1 MATKQMRKENK
12 RLTVIKGQ
20 EYLSPESK
28 KALMDRLARIEGHVR
43 SVRKMI
49 EEHRC
54 ADEVLLQL
62 GAIKAAVSQVAVH
75 VADHEMKACV
85 KSCMQGDANERL
97 ERTLKVISS
106 LIRQ

>member
-1 MATKQMRKENK
+1 MPTKPLKKENK

-49 EEHRC
+49 EQQRC
-54 ADEVLLQL
+54 ADDVLLQL
-62 GAIKAAVSQVAVH
+62 GAVKAALSQVAVLI
-75 VADHEMKACV
+75 ADHEMKACV
-85 KSCMQGDANERL
+85 QSCMEGDANQRL

-106 LIRQ
+106 LLKQ

>member
-1 MATKQMRKENK
+1 MPTKPLKKENK
-12 RLTVIKGQ
+12 GLTVIKGH

-49 EEHRC
+49 EQHRC
-54 ADEVLLQL
+54 ADDVLLQL
-62 GAIKAAVSQVAVH
+62 GAIRAAISQVAVR
-75 VADHEMKACV
+75 VADHEMNACV
-85 KSCMQGDANERL
+85 KTCMKCGAEERL

-106 LIRQ
+106 LLKQ